1 MVVDPEVATSRTTMG
16 FDRMTMTSAVRA
28 GIGSR
33 SRFLVAV
40 VFVVFFVISFLT
52 NILGPLVPDII
63 ADFHVSLTMA
73 GILPFAFFIAY
84 GVMSIPAGFAVQRW
98 GEKNLMVASFIAA
111 TLGATSFAAFPGYG
125 VAVTSL
131 FVIGAGMAALQVA
144 INPLLRVAGGEEHFA
159 FNSAFAQLI
168 FGAASFVSP
177 LVYSDLV
184 RHLDPAHRDLK
195 GFYALLGSITPRAL
209 PWASIY
215 WIFAAIS
222 GVCVVVIAVLRL
234 PKVQR
239 TAEESA
245 GTLSMYRQLLRNPI
259 VWLYFLAILPTSAA
273 SRARPTGCPR
283 FWSAITML
291 TPTREVR
298 MRWPITGDFITAG
311 CLLGMGLLKLFDS
324 RRVLIG
330 FSLGALCMLS
340 VALFGSAEVS
350 RVAFPCIGFFAS
362 IMWPTV
368 VSLALNSVP
377 QHHGPFAG
385 ILCYRDYGRCARALG
400 DWRLGDLYG
409 LRFGMLLLYLTFGFV
424 LSVGVW
430 ARPLIPNATR
440 GVIG

>member
-1 MVVDPEVATSRTTMG
+1 
-16 FDRMTMTSAVRA
+16 MTMTSTLRT
-28 GIGSR
+28 GTLGR

-40 VFVVFFVISFLT
+40 VFFVFFVISFLT

-63 ADFHVSLTMA
+63 AGFHVSLTMA

-98 GEKNLMVASFIAA
+98 GEKKLMVGSFVAA
-111 TLGATSFAAFPGYG
+111 TCGATGFAAFPSYA

-184 RHLDPAHRDLK
+184 RHLDPAHPDLEGIYK
-195 GFYALLGSITPRAL
+195 VLGSLTPPTL
-209 PWASIY
+209 PWVSIY
-215 WIFAAIS
+215 WIFAVVA
-222 GVCVVVIAVLRL
+222 GVCVVVIALLRL
-234 PKVQR
+234 PKVER

-245 GTLSMYRQLLRNPI
+245 GTLSMYRQLLRNPY
-259 VWLYFLAILPTSAA
+259 VWLYSLAIVAYV
-273 SRARPTGCPR
+273 GCEQGTADWMSPFLER
-283 FWSAITML
+283 YHHVDPHKEGADAVAYYWGL
-291 TPTREVR
+291 L
-298 MRWPITGDFITAG
+298 TAG

-330 FSLGALCMLS
+330 FSLGALGMLS
-340 VALFGSAEVS
+340 VALFGPAEVS
-350 RVAFPCIGFFAS
+350 RLAFPCIGFFAS
-362 IMWPTV
+362 IMWPTL

-385 ILCYRDYGRCARALG
+385 ILCSGIMGGALVPLIIGWLG
-400 DWRLGDLYG
+400 DRYG
-409 LRFGMLLLYLTFGFV
+409 LRAGMLFLYLTFGFV
-424 LSVGVW
+424 LSVGLW
-430 ARPLIPNATR
+430 ARPLIRNATR
-440 GVIG
+440 GVANETPAATKA

>member
-1 MVVDPEVATSRTTMG
+1 
-16 FDRMTMTSAVRA
+16 MTMTSTLRA
-28 GIGSR
+28 GTGGR

-40 VFVVFFVISFLT
+40 VFFVFFVISFLT

-63 ADFHVSLTMA
+63 AGFHVSLTMA

-98 GEKNLMVASFIAA
+98 GEKRLMVASFVAA
-111 TLGATSFAAFPGYG
+111 TVGATGFAAFPTYS

-184 RHLDPAHRDLK
+184 RHLDPAHRDLE
-195 GFYALLGSITPRAL
+195 GLYAALGSITPPEL

-215 WIFAAIS
+215 WIFAVVS
-222 GVCVVVIAVLRL
+222 GACVVVIALVRL
-234 PKVQR
+234 PKVER
-239 TAEESA
+239 TAEESS
-245 GTLSMYRQLLRNPI
+245 GTVSMYRELLRNRF
-259 VWLYFLAILPTSAA
+259 VWLYFLAIIAYV
-273 SRARPTGCPR
+273 GCEQGTADWMSPFLER
-283 FWSAITML
+283 YHHVDPHKGGADAVAYYWGLM
-291 TPTREVR
+291 
-298 MRWPITGDFITAG
+298 TAG

-330 FSLGALCMLS
+330 FALGALCMLS
-340 VALFGSAEVS
+340 LALFGSAEVS
-350 RVAFPCIGFFAS
+350 RVAFPCVGFCAS
-362 IMWPTV
+362 IMWPTL
-368 VSLALNSVP
+368 VSLGLNSVP

-385 ILCYRDYGRCARALG
+385 ILCSGIMGGAVVPLIIG
-400 DWRLGDLYG
+400 WLGDLYG
-409 LRFGMLLLYLTFGFV
+409 LRVGMLFLYLTFGFV

-430 ARPLIPNATR
+430 ARPLVSNATR
-440 GVIG
+440 HRPGTSTQLEAGQAPSR

>member
-1 MVVDPEVATSRTTMG
+1 
-16 FDRMTMTSAVRA
+16 MTMTSTVGVGTA
-28 GIGSR
+28 GR

-40 VFVVFFVISFLT
+40 VFFVFFVISFLT

-63 ADFHVSLTMA
+63 AGFHVSLTMA

-98 GEKNLMVASFIAA
+98 GEKKLMVASFIAA
-111 TLGATSFAAFPGYG
+111 TLGATSFAAVPTYS

-159 FNSAFAQLI
+159 FNSAFAQLV

-184 RHLDPAHRDLK
+184 RHLDPAHRDLT
-195 GFYALLGSITPRAL
+195 GLYAVLSSVTPSAL
-209 PWASIY
+209 PWVSIY
-215 WIFAAIS
+215 WIFAVIS
-222 GVCVVVIAVLRL
+222 GVCVVAIALLRL
-234 PKVQR
+234 PKVER
-239 TAEESA
+239 TAEESS
-245 GTLSMYRQLLRNPI
+245 GTLSMYRQLLRNPF
-259 VWLYFLAILPTSAA
+259 VWLYFLAVIAYV
-273 SRARPTGCPR
+273 GCEQGTADWMSPFLER
-283 FWSAITML
+283 YHHVDPHKAGADAVAYYWGLM
-291 TPTREVR
+291 
-298 MRWPITGDFITAG
+298 TAG

-330 FSLGALCMLS
+330 FALGALCTLS
-340 VALFGSAEVS
+340 VALFGSAELS

-362 IMWPTV
+362 IMWPTL
-368 VSLALNSVP
+368 VSLGLNSVP

-385 ILCYRDYGRCARALG
+385 ILCSGIMGGALVPLVIG
-400 DWRLGDLYG
+400 WLGDLYG
-409 LRFGMLLLYLTFGFV
+409 LRIGMLFLYITFGFV

-430 ARPLIPNATR
+430 ARPLVGNATR
-440 GVIG
+440 GVTTESSATGGAMTG

>member
-1 MVVDPEVATSRTTMG
+1 
-16 FDRMTMTSAVRA
+16 MTMTASARA
-28 GIGSR
+28 GAGGR

-40 VFVVFFVISFLT
+40 VFFVFFVISFLT

-63 ADFHVSLTMA
+63 TGFHVSLTMA

-98 GEKNLMVASFIAA
+98 GEKKLMVASFIAA
-111 TLGATSFAAFPGYG
+111 TLGAAGFAAFPTYS

-184 RHLDPAHRDLK
+184 RHLDAAHRDLK
-195 GFYALLGSITPRAL
+195 GLYAVLSSITPPAL

-215 WIFAAIS
+215 WIFAVVS
-222 GVCVVVIAVLRL
+222 GVCVVVIASVRL
-234 PKVQR
+234 PKVER
-239 TAEESA
+239 TAEESS
-245 GTLSMYRQLLRNPI
+245 GTLSMYRQLLRNPF
-259 VWLYFLAILPTSAA
+259 VWLYFLAIIAYV
-273 SRARPTGCPR
+273 GCEQGTADWMSPFLER
-283 FWSAITML
+283 YHHVDPHKGGADAVAYYWGLM
-291 TPTREVR
+291 
-298 MRWPITGDFITAG
+298 TAG

-330 FSLGALCMLS
+330 FALGALCMLS
-340 VALFGSAEVS
+340 LALFGSAEVS
-350 RVAFPCIGFFAS
+350 RVAFPCIGFCAS
-362 IMWPTV
+362 IMWPTL
-368 VSLALNSVP
+368 VSLGLNSVP

-385 ILCYRDYGRCARALG
+385 ILCSGIMGGALVPLVIG
-400 DWRLGDLYG
+400 WLGDLYG
-409 LRFGMLLLYLTFGFV
+409 LRVGMLFLYLTFGFV
-424 LSVGVW
+424 LSVGMW
-430 ARPLIPNATR
+430 ARPLVSNATR
-440 GVIG
+440 GITNATSAARGAA